1 MPPPAIQLQDC
12 SAPQSD
18 RCSSKEGGAK
28 ASDIIIQTETGP
40 PNGSSC
46 RPRFPARRQSGNV
59 LIWTDGTVRPG
70 RVLLG
75 SGCGGVCRRSV
86 LSAQTLTF
94 SVLHQPL
101 DWRSG
106 VLLTRQL
113 SSQTQIGLNPMRS
126 FVLTASCSL
135 SACRTELAAGRQ
147 WVRTGDLDQYLP
159 QELQSAAFR
168 VSREGLGEQDSP
180 QLRLNRFHSLPAH
193 SDRWD
198 MVLFTGG
205 PVWALEWCPTPD
217 GAPARQY
224 VAVACHAGMDD
235 LHLVTQTPSGPG
247 LVQLWDCGELEYNS
261 RPDSPPALVY
271 GLAQDRGFIWGL
283 KWCPSG
289 AWEPPASS
297 RKAPHLPRLGLL
309 AVASSSAVVSIYS
322 LPHPDALLCSDRLNT
337 SGEPSQSPGGSN
349 PAPRAVVTLRL
360 GSIRAPRQEQ
370 SGMALSLDWLPQ
382 TPHNLLAVGFYE
394 GVVGLWDLTTASA
407 LLRVREPD
415 RSLSLLPHR
424 CFLAQ
429 DHAVRALAFC
439 PASRHLLATAGG
451 DRHVKVWDL
460 RRRCDPV
467 AVQKRFLTNEICW
480 PLTAPGLLICQ
491 ECAFVAKGSHGL
503 HFISLSSPSYFA
515 IPRNT
520 TVWSITYS
528 EWLNVAVSADV
539 VGELILSILPQLDS
553 SGPLVK
559 RNILRRF
566 PICFTSMVPLEG
578 QKETAEGEEEG
589 GVEQQQEK
597 EEVSKEQNGSPD
609 GGKENQEV
617 QKENALL
624 LHFQTYKEGVQ
635 KYGLHYADS
644 NV

>member
-1 MPPPAIQLQDC
+1 
-12 SAPQSD
+12 
-18 RCSSKEGGAK
+18 
-28 ASDIIIQTETGP
+28 
-40 PNGSSC
+40 
-46 RPRFPARRQSGNV
+46 
-59 LIWTDGTVRPG
+59 
-70 RVLLG
+70 
-75 SGCGGVCRRSV
+75 
-86 LSAQTLTF
+86 
-94 SVLHQPL
+94 
-101 DWRSG
+101 
-106 VLLTRQL
+106 
-113 SSQTQIGLNPMRS
+113 
-126 FVLTASCSL
+126 
-135 SACRTELAAGRQ
+135 
-147 WVRTGDLDQYLP
+147 
-159 QELQSAAFR
+159 
-168 VSREGLGEQDSP
+168 
-180 QLRLNRFHSLPAH
+180 
-193 SDRWD
+193 
-198 MVLFTGG
+198 
-205 PVWALEWCPTPD
+205 
-217 GAPARQY
+217 
-224 VAVACHAGMDD
+224 
-235 LHLVTQTPSGPG
+235 
-247 LVQLWDCGELEYNS
+247 
-261 RPDSPPALVY
+261 
-271 GLAQDRGFIWGL
+271 
-283 KWCPSG
+283 
-289 AWEPPASS
+289 
-297 RKAPHLPRLGLL
+297 
-309 AVASSSAVVSIYS
+309 
-322 LPHPDALLCSDRLNT
+322 
-337 SGEPSQSPGGSN
+337 
-349 PAPRAVVTLRL
+349 
-360 GSIRAPRQEQ
+360 
-370 SGMALSLDWLPQ
+370 MALSLDWLPQ

-644 NV
+644 NVKNLKNFENRPPWKQMKNTENSTTVNFEDSTMTALHKVRFSPNMSSQVWLASAGQAGLVRLHCLRFLMGPDAEKMIRQRRQHFTERLEESSP